1 MNERPSRDVI
11 SPGDICVVTVTY
23 GERFHWLEQIL
34 DACRAAGIGRVAVV
48 DNASR
53 PASRSALTAYAH
65 RHGDFVKVLPL
76 AENAGSAGGYKAGLA
91 YAMEQTGQDHF
102 WLLDD
107 DNCPAPDT
115 LSQLLAAFAEL
126 AASNDPAT
134 LAVCSHR
141 PGSGLGG
148 LSPGAALQRR
158 NSTFLSFN
166 VLHGLRPVK
175 RWLRG
180 WRTSPSHAGHFAVLD
195 IPTGLYGGLLLS
207 RTLVSRIGLPDERFV
222 LYCDDTDYTARIR
235 AAGGRLFLVFASV
248 LPDLEVSSLTQARR
262 IGTQSRLAFPL
273 FAEPVRAYY
282 KTRNEVYLGRTAAYH
297 PLRLLNKGIYVLW
310 LLGYAAM
317 SGRLRQFALTWRAI
331 ADGEAGKLGKHM
343 DLPA

>member
-1 MNERPSRDVI
+1 MNEHSLSGVI
-11 SPGDICVVTVTY
+11 SPREICVVTVTY
-23 GERFHWLEQIL
+23 GERFHWLKQVL
-34 DACRAAGIGRVAVV
+34 DACRAAGIGRVVVV

-53 PASRSALTAYAH
+53 SASQSALAAYA
-65 RHGDFVKVLPL
+65 RNYSTFVEVLSL

-91 YAMEQTGQDHF
+91 YAMERTGHEHF

-126 AASNDPAT
+126 ATCNAPAT
-134 LAVCSHR
+134 LAVCSRR

-148 LSPGAALQRR
+148 LRPGAALNRR

-166 VLHGLRPVK
+166 LLHGLRPLK
-175 RWLRG
+175 RWLRE
-180 WRTSPSHAGHFAVLD
+180 RRAVPSEAGKFAVLD

-207 RTLVSRIGLPDERFV
+207 RSLMTKIGLPDERFI

-235 AAGGRLFLVFASV
+235 AVGGRLFLVFASV
-248 LPDLEVSSLTQARR
+248 LPDLEVSSLTLARR
-262 IGTQSRLAFPL
+262 VGPGSRMAFPL

-282 KTRNEVYLGRTAAYH
+282 KTRNEVYLGRATTYH
-297 PLRLLNKGIYVLW
+297 PLRLLNKSVYVLW
-310 LLGYAAM
+310 LLAYAVL
-317 SGRLRQFALTWRAI
+317 SGRLRQFGLAWRAI
-331 ADGEAGKLGKHM
+331 SDGERGKLGKYL
-343 DLPA
+343 DLPT